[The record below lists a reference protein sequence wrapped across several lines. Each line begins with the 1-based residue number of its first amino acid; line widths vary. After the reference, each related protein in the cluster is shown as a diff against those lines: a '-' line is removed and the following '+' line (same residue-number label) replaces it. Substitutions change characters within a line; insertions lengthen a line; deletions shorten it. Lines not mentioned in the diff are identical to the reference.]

1 MIATAAPGSAAREG
15 ILPIMGS
22 VREPAVAGFFYPA
35 VSDELR
41 MAVEGYLAAAPSPGG
56 SPKALIAP
64 HAGYVYSGP
73 VAAAAYAALA
83 EVRETVRRVILLGPA
98 HRMAL
103 GGMAISSATAFATP
117 IGEVP
122 VDTEAFEIA
131 KGVPNVRVFDAPFE
145 DEHSLEVQLPFL
157 QVVLP
162 DFRVLPV
169 LVGQTSPESVAALI
183 DALWGGDETRIIVS
197 SDLSH
202 FHDYETARRLDQHT
216 AELVETL
223 RFEELTS
230 EHACG
235 CHPLR
240 GLLHAARARGLLVH
254 AVDLRSSGDTAGPR
268 GRVVGYGSF
277 LVG

>member
-1 MIATAAPGSAAREG
+1 M
-15 ILPIMGS
+15 
-22 VREPAVAGFFYPA
+22 AGLFYPA
-35 VSDELR
+35 ASDELR
-41 MAVEGYLAAAPSPGG
+41 TAIEGYLAAAHSTGS

-73 VAAAAYAALA
+73 VAAAAYASLA
-83 EVRETVRRVILLGPA
+83 EARGEVRRIVLLGPA

-103 GGMAISSATAFATP
+103 AGMAISSATAFSTP
-117 IGEVP
+117 LGQVP
-122 VDTEAFEIA
+122 VDAEAFEIA
-131 KGVPNVRVFDAPFE
+131 KGVPNVRVFDPPFE

-157 QVVLP
+157 QVVLE

-169 LVGQTSPESVAALI
+169 LVGQTPPESVAALI

-202 FHDYETARRLDQHT
+202 YHDYEQAQQLDQHT

-223 RFEELTS
+223 QLEDLTS

-240 GLLHAARARGLLVH
+240 GLLEAARARGLLVH
-254 AVDLRSSGDTAGPR
+254 AVDLRNSGDTAGPR
-268 GRVVGYGSF
+268 SRVVGYGSF

>member
-1 MIATAAPGSAAREG
+1 
-15 ILPIMGS
+15 MGG
-22 VREPAVAGFFYPA
+22 VREPAVAGLFYPA
-35 VSDELR
+35 AADELR
-41 MAVEGYLAAAPSPGG
+41 KAVEDYLAAAQGAGG
-56 SPKALIAP
+56 SPKALVAP

-73 VAAAAYAALA
+73 VAGVAYAALA
-83 EVRETVRRVILLGPA
+83 EARETVRRVVLLGPA

-103 GGMAISSATAFATP
+103 SGMAIPSATAFSTP
-117 IGEVP
+117 LGEVL
-122 VDTEAFEIA
+122 VDAEAVELA

-145 DEHSLEVQLPFL
+145 GEHSLEVQLPFL
-157 QVVLP
+157 QVVLD

-169 LVGQTSPESVAALI
+169 LVGQCPPEPVASLI
-183 DALWGGDETRIIVS
+183 DTLWGGDETLIVVS

-202 FHDYETARRLDQHT
+202 YHDYETARQLDHRT

-223 RFEELTS
+223 QLEELTS
-230 EHACG
+230 ENACG

-240 GLLHAARARGLLVH
+240 GLLHVARAKGLLVH

>member
-1 MIATAAPGSAAREG
+1 
-15 ILPIMGS
+15 MGS
-22 VREPAVAGFFYPA
+22 VREPAVAGLFYPG

-41 MAVEGYLAAAPSPGG
+41 TAVEGYLAAAPVAGG
-56 SPKALIAP
+56 SPKALVVP
-64 HAGYVYSGP
+64 HAGYIYSGP
-73 VAAAAYAALA
+73 VAAAAYATLVEA
-83 EVRETVRRVILLGPA
+83 RETVRRVILLGPA

-103 GGMAISSATAFATP
+103 TGMAIPSATAFATP

-122 VDTEAFEIA
+122 VDAEAWGIA
-131 KGVPNVRVFDAPFE
+131 QGVPNVRVFDAPFE

-157 QVVLP
+157 QVVLE

-169 LVGQTSPESVAALI
+169 LVGQTPPESVAALI

-223 RFEELTS
+223 RVEDLTS

-240 GLLHAARARGLLVH
+240 GLLQVARARGLLVH

-268 GRVVGYGSF
+268 SRVVGYGSF
-277 LVG
+277 VVG

>member
-1 MIATAAPGSAAREG
+1 
-15 ILPIMGS
+15 MGG
-22 VREPAVAGFFYPA
+22 VREPAVAGLFYPGT
-35 VSDELR
+35 SDELR
-41 MAVEGYLAAAPSPGG
+41 TTVEGYLAAAQFAGG

-73 VAAAAYAALA
+73 VAAAAYASLIEA
-83 EVRETVRRVILLGPA
+83 RETVRRVVLLGPA

-103 GGMAISSATAFATP
+103 AGMAISSATAFSTP
-117 IGEVP
+117 LGEVP
-122 VDTEAFEIA
+122 VDVEAFELA
-131 KGVPNVRVFDAPFE
+131 KAVPNVRVFDAPFE

-157 QVVLP
+157 QVVLD

-169 LVGQTSPESVAALI
+169 LVGQTPPESVASLI

-202 FHDYETARRLDQHT
+202 YHDYETARQLDQHT

-223 RFEELTS
+223 RLEELTS

-240 GLLHAARARGLLVH
+240 GLLEVARARGLLVR
-254 AVDLRSSGDTAGPR
+254 AVDLRNSGDTAGPR
-268 GRVVGYGSF
+268 TRVVGYGSF

>member
-1 MIATAAPGSAAREG
+1 
-15 ILPIMGS
+15 MGG
-22 VREPAVAGFFYPA
+22 VREPAVAGLFYPG

-41 MAVEGYLAAAPSPGG
+41 TAVEGYLAAAPAAGG
-56 SPKALIAP
+56 SPKALVAP
-64 HAGYVYSGP
+64 HAGYIYSGA
-73 VAAAAYAALA
+73 VAAAAYATLA
-83 EVRETVRRVILLGPA
+83 EARETVRRVILLGPA

-103 GGMAISSATAFATP
+103 AGMAISSATAFATP

-122 VDTEAFEIA
+122 VDAEAFEIA
-131 KGVPNVRVFDAPFE
+131 QGVPNVRVFDAPFE

-157 QVVLP
+157 QVVLE

-169 LVGQTSPESVAALI
+169 LVGQTPPESVAALI

-223 RFEELTS
+223 RLEELTS

-240 GLLHAARARGLLVH
+240 GLLQAARARGLLVH

-268 GRVVGYGSF
+268 SRVVGYGSF
-277 LVG
+277 VVG

>member
-1 MIATAAPGSAAREG
+1 
-15 ILPIMGS
+15 MGA
-22 VREPAVAGFFYPA
+22 VREPAVAGLFYPA
-35 VSDELR
+35 ESGELR
-41 MAVEGYLAAAPSPGG
+41 ATVERYLAAARFAGG

-73 VAAAAYAALA
+73 VAAAAYASLA
-83 EVRETVRRVILLGPA
+83 PVRQTVRRVVLLGPA

-103 GGMAISSATAFATP
+103 SGMAIPSAKAFSTP
-117 IGEVP
+117 LGEVP
-122 VDTEAFEIA
+122 VDAEAFEIA
-131 KGVPNVRVFDAPFE
+131 KAVPNLRVFDPPFE

-157 QVVLP
+157 QVVL
-162 DFRVLPV
+162 DEFRVLPV
-169 LVGQTSPESVAALI
+169 LVGQASPESVAALI

-202 FHDYETARRLDQHT
+202 FHDYETARQLDQHT
-216 AELVETL
+216 VELVEAL
-223 RFEELTS
+223 RLEELTP

-240 GLLHAARARGLLVH
+240 GLLEVARARGLPVQ
-254 AVDLRSSGDTAGPR
+254 AVDLRNSGDTAGPR
-268 GRVVGYGSF
+268 SRVVGYGSF

>member
-1 MIATAAPGSAAREG
+1 MSG
-15 ILPIMGS
+15 
-22 VREPAVAGFFYPA
+22 VREPAVAGLFYPA
-35 VSDELR
+35 ASDELR
-41 MAVEGYLAAAPSPGG
+41 TTIERYLDAAQSTG
-56 SPKALIAP
+56 SAPKALIAP

-73 VAAAAYAALA
+73 VAAAAYASLA
-83 EVRETVRRVILLGPA
+83 EAREEVRRIVLLGPA

-103 GGMAISSATAFATP
+103 AGMAISSATAFSTP
-117 IGEVP
+117 LGAVP
-122 VDTEAFEIA
+122 VDAEAFEIA
-131 KGVPNVRVFDAPFE
+131 KRVPNVRVFDPPFE

-157 QVVLP
+157 QVVLE
-162 DFRVLPV
+162 DFQVLPV
-169 LVGQTSPESVAALI
+169 LVGQTPPESVAALI

-202 FHDYETARRLDQHT
+202 YHGYEQAKQLDQHT

-223 RFEELTS
+223 QLEELTS

-240 GLLHAARARGLLVH
+240 GLLEVARARGLLVH
-254 AVDLRSSGDTAGPR
+254 AVDLRNSGDTAGPR
-268 GRVVGYGSF
+268 SRVVGYGSF

>member
-1 MIATAAPGSAAREG
+1 
-15 ILPIMGS
+15 MGG
-22 VREPAVAGFFYPA
+22 VREPAVAGLFYPA
-35 VSDELR
+35 ASDELR
-41 MAVEGYLAAAPSPGG
+41 AVVQDYLAAAQVPGGG

-73 VAAAAYAALA
+73 VAAAAYASLVEA
-83 EVRETVRRVILLGPA
+83 REAVRRVVLLGPA

-103 GGMAISSATAFATP
+103 GGMAIPSATAFSTP
-117 IGEVP
+117 LGQVP
-122 VDTEAFEIA
+122 VDAEAFEIA
-131 KGVPNVRVFDAPFE
+131 RGVPDVRVFDAPFE

-157 QVVLP
+157 QVVLA

-169 LVGQTSPESVAALI
+169 LVGQASPESVASLL

-202 FHDYETARRLDQHT
+202 YHDYQTGQQLDRHT

-223 RFEELTS
+223 RLEELTS

-240 GLLHAARARGLLVH
+240 GLLQVARAKGLLVH

-268 GRVVGYGSF
+268 DRVVGYGSF

>member
-1 MIATAAPGSAAREG
+1 MSG
-15 ILPIMGS
+15 
-22 VREPAVAGFFYPA
+22 VREPAVAGLFYPA
-35 VSDELR
+35 AADELR
-41 MAVEGYLAAAPSPGG
+41 TTIEEYLAKAPAAGG

-73 VAAAAYAALA
+73 VAATAYASLA
-83 EVRETVRRVILLGPA
+83 EAREEVRRVVLLGPA

-103 GGMAISSATAFATP
+103 AGMAISSATAFSTP
-117 IGEVP
+117 LGEVP
-122 VDTEAFEIA
+122 VDAEAFEIA
-131 KGVPNVRVFDAPFE
+131 RQVPNVRVFDPPFE

-157 QVVLP
+157 QVILEN
-162 DFRVLPV
+162 FRVLPV
-169 LVGQTSPESVAALI
+169 LVGQTPPESVAALI

-202 FHDYETARRLDQHT
+202 YHDYEKAQQLDQHT

-223 RFEELTS
+223 QLEELTS

-240 GLLHAARARGLLVH
+240 GLLEVARAKGLLVH
-254 AVDLRSSGDTAGPR
+254 AVDLRNSGDTAGPR
-268 GRVVGYGSF
+268 SRVVGYGSF

>member
-1 MIATAAPGSAAREG
+1 
-15 ILPIMGS
+15 MGG
-22 VREPAVAGFFYPA
+22 VREPAVAGLFYPA
-35 VSDELR
+35 ELDELR
-41 MAVEGYLAAAPSPGG
+41 TAVEDYLAAAEGACG
-56 SPKALIAP
+56 SPKALVAP

-73 VAAAAYAALA
+73 VAAAAYATLVEA
-83 EVRETVRRVILLGPA
+83 RETVRRIVLLGPA

-103 GGMAISSATAFATP
+103 SGMAIPSATAFSTP
-117 IGEVP
+117 LGEVT
-122 VDTEAFEIA
+122 VDAEAFELA

-145 DEHSLEVQLPFL
+145 GEHSLEVQLPFL
-157 QVVLP
+157 QVVL
-162 DFRVLPV
+162 DEFRVLPV
-169 LVGQTSPESVAALI
+169 LVGQSPPESVASLI

-202 FHDYETARRLDQHT
+202 YHDYETAQQLDHHT

-223 RFEELTS
+223 RLEELTS

-240 GLLHAARARGLLVH
+240 GLLQVARAKGLLVQ

-268 GRVVGYGSF
+268 DRVVGYGSF

>member
-1 MIATAAPGSAAREG
+1 
-15 ILPIMGS
+15 MGG
-22 VREPAVAGFFYPA
+22 VREPAVAGLFYPA
-35 VSDELR
+35 APGELR
-41 MAVEGYLAAAPSPGG
+41 RTVESYLAAAPFEGTP
-56 SPKALIAP
+56 PKALIAP

-73 VAAAAYAALA
+73 VAAAAFASLAAA
-83 EVRETVRRVILLGPA
+83 RDTVRRVVLLGPT

-103 GGMAISSATAFATP
+103 AGMAIPSAAAFSTP
-117 IGEVP
+117 LGEVP
-122 VDTEAFEIA
+122 VDPEAFEIA
-131 KGVPNVRVFDAPFE
+131 KGVPNVRVFDAAFE

-157 QVVLP
+157 QVVLE

-169 LVGQTSPESVAALI
+169 LVGQAHPESVAALI

-223 RFEELTS
+223 RLEELTA
-230 EHACG
+230 ERACG
-235 CHPLR
+235 YHPLR
-240 GLLHAARARGLLVH
+240 GLLEVARARGLLVH

-268 GRVVGYGSF
+268 SRVVGYGSF

>member
-1 MIATAAPGSAAREG
+1 
-15 ILPIMGS
+15 MGG
-22 VREPAVAGFFYPA
+22 VREPAVAGLFYPA
-35 VSDELR
+35 ASDELR
-41 MAVEGYLAAAPSPGG
+41 KAVEGYLAAAESAGG
-56 SPKALIAP
+56 SPKALVAP

-73 VAAAAYAALA
+73 VAAAAYATLA
-83 EVRETVRRVILLGPA
+83 EARRTVRRIVLLGPA
-98 HRMAL
+98 HRVAL
-103 GGMAISSATAFATP
+103 SGMAISSATAFSTP
-117 IGEVP
+117 LGEVP
-122 VDTEAFEIA
+122 VDAEAFEIA
-131 KGVPNVRVFDAPFE
+131 RGVPNVRILDAPFE
-145 DEHSLEVQLPFL
+145 GEHSLEVQLPFL
-157 QVVLP
+157 QVVLD

-169 LVGQTSPESVAALI
+169 LVGQSSPESVASLI

-202 FHDYETARRLDQHT
+202 YHGYEAAQRLDHHT

-223 RFEELTS
+223 RLEELTS

-240 GLLHAARARGLLVH
+240 GLLQVARAKGLLAR

-268 GRVVGYGSF
+268 DRVVGYGSF

>member
-1 MIATAAPGSAAREG
+1 
-15 ILPIMGS
+15 MGG
-22 VREPAVAGFFYPA
+22 VREPAVAGLFYPA
-35 VSDELR
+35 SPDELR
-41 MAVEGYLAAAPSPGG
+41 GAVEGYLAAAQASAS

-73 VAAAAYAALA
+73 VAGAAYASLA
-83 EVRETVRRVILLGPA
+83 NSRKTVRRVVLLGPA

-103 GGMAISSATAFATP
+103 AGMAIPSATAFSTP
-117 IGEVP
+117 LGLVP
-122 VDTEAFEIA
+122 VDAEAFEIA
-131 KGVPNVRVFDAPFE
+131 RSLPDVRVFDAPFE

-157 QVVLP
+157 QVVLD

-169 LVGQTSPESVAALI
+169 LVGQAAPESVAALI
-183 DALWGGDETRIIVS
+183 DALWGGDETRIVVS

-202 FHDYETARRLDQHT
+202 YHDYQTARELDHHT
-216 AELVETL
+216 AELVEAL
-223 RFEELTS
+223 RLEELTS

-240 GLLHAARARGLLVH
+240 GLLQAVRTRGLLVH

-268 GRVVGYGSF
+268 DRVVGYGSF